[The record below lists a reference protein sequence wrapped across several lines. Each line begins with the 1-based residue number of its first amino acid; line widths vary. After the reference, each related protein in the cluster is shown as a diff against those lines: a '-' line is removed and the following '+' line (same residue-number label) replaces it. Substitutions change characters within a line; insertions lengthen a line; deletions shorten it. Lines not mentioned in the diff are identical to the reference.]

1 MKLLRGF
8 ILVALVAVV
17 SCAIAGAQSLADV
30 AKKEKSRRQENATST
45 KVITERELAQSYGG
59 LRESTQSASGDQ
71 SGADE
76 DEGEDDASLEQDE
89 TKTREYWQ
97 RRVTGVNRRASG
109 AERMRCSRP
118 TPRRQQSK

>member
-30 AKKEKSRRQENATST
+30 AKKEKTRRQQNATST

-59 LRESTQSASGDQ
+59 LRETTQTTA
-71 SGADE
+71 E
-76 DEGEDDASLEQDE
+76 D
-89 TKTREYWQ
+89 
-97 RRVTGVNRRASG
+97 
-109 AERMRCSRP
+109 P
-118 TPRRQQSK
+118 